1 MKRNKKYIFLVFLIV
16 ICGVLSICG
25 YTLAR
30 YVSNSVW
37 DYYLKSKG
45 FYFSSDYLG
54 SSIVKNADNLWDG
67 GSVHFN
73 IKNNLNE
80 MVMTEYDIDYRVVCT
95 IEGEAS
101 THAECYMN
109 GTTSNTQD
117 GVLSSFQ
124 ACSNPTDDGVDVSL
138 LNKTDCELGGYDWEN
153 QVAVKD
159 LYFDVIVT
167 DSNYDLKDVVVN
179 VTATSLSPYSKTLIG
194 EFTLRKGNAGLSNVS
209 MDYKNF
215 SNYDRLIISNS
226 YSDTKCMRIIWNSDK
241 LLINADSSAFSSS
254 GTDINGYINEIKFNI
269 NAKTSSSYIFYRR
282 DFNMTYGVSEFEIT
296 EATGC

>member
-1 MKRNKKYIFLVFLIV
+1 MKKLRKHIVLILL
-16 ICGVLSICG
+16 IATGGLLCICG
-25 YTLAR
+25 YTLAK

-45 FYFSSDYLG
+45 FYFSSDYLN
-54 SSIVKNADNLWDG
+54 SDVTENTDNLWDG

-80 MVMTEYDIDYRVVCT
+80 MVMTEYDIDYRVTCT
-95 IEGEAS
+95 VEGEAS
-101 THAECYMN
+101 THTECYMN

-159 LYFDVIVT
+159 LYFDVVVI
-167 DSNYDLKDVVVN
+167 DSNYELKDVVVN
-179 VTATSLSPYSKTLIG
+179 VTATSLSPYSKTMIG
-194 EFTLRKGNAGLSNVS
+194 KFTLRKGHTGVSNVS
-209 MDYKNF
+209 LDYKNY
-215 SNYDRLIISNS
+215 SNYDRLIVSNS
-226 YSDTKCMRIIWNSDK
+226 YSDTKCVRIIWDSDK
-241 LLINADSSAFSSS
+241 LLINTDSNAFSST
-254 GTDINGYINEIKFNI
+254 GTDVNGYINEIKFNI

-296 EATGC
+296 ETTGC